1 MGIYIKDEKMPTNC
15 MDCFYIEH
23 CTKCIFKKININ
35 KDEIIFKIGK
45 IPDNCPLIEIEVK

>member
-15 MDCFYIEH
+15 VDCFYIEH
-23 CTKCIFKKININ
+23 CTKCIFKKINID
-35 KDEIIFKIGK
+35 KDGVIFKIGK